1 MADEKIPE
9 AADARPEQAPATPP
23 IERRDAPFV
32 PPAPAGPV
40 GPPGAVPGYL
50 PLDDVITTS
59 EPAVPAG
66 FAAPDSDAASRR
78 PDALLLVFGIL
89 TLVAAVATFVG
100 VTLDLGAVD
109 PRWVL
114 AGGAAA
120 VGTWLLVSG
129 LRQRRRST

>member
-9 AADARPEQAPATPP
+9 AADARAEQAPDTGRREATY
-23 IERRDAPFV
+23 V
-32 PPAPAGPV
+32 PPEPIDPV
-40 GPPGAVPGYL
+40 GLPGVGPAVPGYL
-50 PLDDVITTS
+50 PLDDVITTA
-59 EPAVPAG
+59 EPPPG
-66 FAAPDSDAASRR
+66 APDVSASDAATRR

-100 VTLDLGAVD
+100 VTLDLGSID

-129 LRQRRRST
+129 LRGRRRTT